1 MMKKIVYSL
10 LVVLLLSLA
19 ATPAAAQEETPV
31 LKLGLNRDFGYGGR
45 GEIQG
50 TFTARVSG
58 VDNLQRVIFYVD
70 DQVMGEVTEA
80 PFSLRFH
87 TDNYEQGAHV
97 LYAVGYTSDGQELRS
112 NEIRTRFVSAEQGWR
127 AGLAIA
133 GPILLLSALVM
144 GLSFVTAL
152 FGRKKLSNL
161 PPGAPRNYGAAGG
174 AICPKC
180 GRPFARNFLS
190 PNMLVGKLERC
201 PFCGK
206 WSIVPAASAQALRTA
221 EKAELADAQN
231 QGLQSGVSEEERLRR
246 ELEKSRFDDV

>member
-1 MMKKIVYSL
+1 M
-10 LVVLLLSLA
+10 VVFLLSLA
-19 ATPAAAQEETPV
+19 ATSVAAQEETPV

-58 VDNLQRVIFYVD
+58 VDNLQRVIFYID
-70 DQVMGEVTEA
+70 EQVMGEVTEA

-97 LYAVGYTSDGQELRS
+97 LYAVGTTSDGQELRS
-112 NEIRTRFVSAEQGWR
+112 NEIRTRFVSAEQGWQAAMTFLVPVLVI
-127 AGLAIA
+127 AGLAMVVPFIT
-133 GPILLLSALVM
+133 SAL
-144 GLSFVTAL
+144 G
-152 FGRKKLSNL
+152 GKKLSTL
-161 PPGAPRNYGAAGG
+161 PPGAPRKYGAAGG

-180 GRPFARNFLS
+180 GRPFSRNFLS

-206 WSIVPAASAQALRTA
+206 ISIVPAASAEALRAA
-221 EKAELADAQN
+221 EQAELADAQN
-231 QGLQSGVSEEERLRR
+231 QGLQSAVSEEERLRR
-246 ELEKSRFDDV
+246 DLEKSRFDDV